1 MKFKYIAGAIGV
13 MSGLFMATQT
23 TGVLCFEPE
32 TNSITVQYTDI
43 SRVTVKDFTDK
54 EGASLSVQLK
64 KKVGTYNGTVNYKNI
79 SHPVSVEVVD
89 QVAPVIIEVNGKY
102 IGYDLLDGIL
112 ECKVEGDK
120 YVTTDK
126 SGNKCEK
133 TVVQAKTKKNGKVQ
147 SKPKVQSVQV
157 KSNKPTQATGNI
169 YSYRKLGNF
178 PVLDK
183 KLFGT
188 DTQGMQ
194 KALESAGSYSVTS
207 EEKAFKYTNDLY
219 THYGLSVPYTDNGKE
234 YTIQFSSVKNSVLNE
249 NTLYQKKVDELA
261 WTICGQGG
269 DLPTLS
275 MQVCQY
281 FKSHYSYKQGQNSAM
296 QLVTTGQGNCDAIS
310 RLTIDILMRYGLQG
324 QQIGGNEHAWVGVAG
339 CYIDPTFYMT
349 SNGDSKYILSNEIW
363 SDGQH

>member
-54 EGASLSVQLK
+54 EGASLNVQLK

-89 QVAPVIIEVNGKY
+89 QVAPVIIEVNEKY
-102 IGYDLLDGIL
+102 IGYDLLDGII
-112 ECKVEGDK
+112 ECKVEGNK

-126 SGNKCEK
+126 SGNKC
-133 TVVQAKTKKNGKVQ
+133 VQAKAKKNEKVQ
-147 SKPKVQSVQV
+147 SKPTANVQV
-157 KSNKPTQATGNI
+157 ENSKPAMTTENI

-194 KALESAGSYSVTS
+194 RALENAGSYSVTS
-207 EEKAFKYTNDLY
+207 EDIAFKYTTELHS
-219 THYGLSVPYTDNGKE
+219 HYGLSVPYSDNGKE
-234 YTIQFSSVKNSVLNE
+234 YTIQFGSVKNSVLNE
-249 NTLYQKKVDELA
+249 NSLYQNKVDELA

-269 DLPTLS
+269 DLSTLS
-275 MQVCQY
+275 MRICQY
-281 FKSHYSYKQGQNSAM
+281 FRSHYTYAQGQNSAN
-296 QLVTTGQGNCDAIS
+296 QLLTTGQGNCDAFS
-310 RLTIDILMRYGLQG
+310 RLTIDILARYGLQG
-324 QQIGGNEHAWVGVAG
+324 QQMSGKGHAWVGVAG

-349 SNGDSKYILSNEIW
+349 GEGDSKYILSNEIW

>member
-23 TGVLCFEPE
+23 TRVLCFEPE
-32 TNSITVQYTDI
+32 TNNITVQYTDI

-64 KKVGTYNGTVNYKNI
+64 KKVGTYNGTVNYKNV

-133 TVVQAKTKKNGKVQ
+133 TVVQAKTKKNEKVQ
-147 SKPKVQSVQV
+147 SKPKAESVQV
-157 KSNKPTQATGNI
+157 ESNEPAQTKGNI

-183 KLFGT
+183 KLFGA

-219 THYGLSVPYTDNGKE
+219 THYGLQVPFTDNGKE
-234 YTIQFSSVKNSVLNE
+234 YTIQFGSVKNSVLNE
-249 NTLYQKKVDELA
+249 NSLYQNKVDELA

-269 DLPTLS
+269 DLSTLS

-281 FKSHYSYKQGQNSAM
+281 FKSHYSYKQGQNSTT

>member
-1 MKFKYIAGAIGV
+1 MSAPFYLFGNRNEEKRLNTMKFKYIVGALGV
-13 MSGLFMATQT
+13 ISGLFMTTQT
-23 TGVLCFEPE
+23 TSILCFEPE
-32 TNSITVQYTDI
+32 TNNITVQYTDI
-43 SRVTVKDFTDK
+43 SKVTAMDFTDK
-54 EGASLSVQLK
+54 EGAILNIQLK
-64 KKVGTYNGTVNYKNI
+64 KNVGTYKGTIKYKNI

-120 YVTTDK
+120 YLATDK

-157 KSNKPTQATGNI
+157 KSNKPTQATGSI

-188 DTQGMQ
+188 DTQGM
-194 KALESAGSYSVTS
+194 
-207 EEKAFKYTNDLY
+207 
-219 THYGLSVPYTDNGKE
+219 
-234 YTIQFSSVKNSVLNE
+234 
-249 NTLYQKKVDELA
+249 
-261 WTICGQGG
+261 
-269 DLPTLS
+269 
-275 MQVCQY
+275 
-281 FKSHYSYKQGQNSAM
+281 
-296 QLVTTGQGNCDAIS
+296 
-310 RLTIDILMRYGLQG
+310 
-324 QQIGGNEHAWVGVAG
+324 QIGGNEHAWVGVAG